1 MVVGADVT
9 HPGAKQASH
18 DIPFSIAAVTATV
31 SYNLMKYVAAIR
43 RQRFNDKTKNGLQ
56 EIIEEMKDMFCEQSV
71 LHMGCLLMLLQNS
84 FHQSGRSFLKCH
96 ENLFSEIPKCQ
107 PVNAA

>member
-43 RQRFNDKTKNGLQ
+43 RQRFNDKTKNGSQ
-56 EIIEEMKDMFCEQSV
+56 EIIEEMKDMFCD
-71 LHMGCLLMLLQNS
+71 LLN
-84 FHQSGRSFLKCH
+84 
-96 ENLFSEIPKCQ
+96 
-107 PVNAA
+107 VNIANRKWGVC